1 MVAVLVPRMA
11 GLVDNRRLPIWSA
24 RKGVRE
30 ALAGAIGLALAAA
43 ANPAFSE
50 EANRSATHIV
60 SIGGAVT
67 EILYALGA
75 QERVVATDTTSIY
88 PPEANGLPKVGYMRQ
103 LAAEGVLSVKPDLI
117 LAVEGSGPQS
127 VLSILEESAVPI
139 EIIADDQTPE
149 GVLKKI
155 QAVGTAVGKEAEAK
169 VLEAEVAA
177 GFAALAEEVAAVPQ
191 SDRKKVL
198 FVLSLANGKAMV
210 GGAES
215 SADAMITLAGGINA
229 ASGIS
234 GFKPMT
240 DEAVIAAEP
249 DVILV
254 MQTSNHALDADAVF
268 ALPAFKATPAAESR
282 AFISMGGNYLLGFGP
297 RAAQAARDLAAKLY
311 PGRIASQ

>member
-1 MVAVLVPRMA
+1 MVGIYGRRVE
-11 GLVDNRRLPIWSA
+11 GLVESRKPPVWSL
-24 RKGVRE
+24 RKGTRDTI
-30 ALAGAIGLALAAA
+30 AGALGLALVVT
-43 ANPAFSE
+43 ANPACSE
-50 EANRSATHIV
+50 EGGRSAARIV

-75 QERVVATDTTSIY
+75 EERIVATDTTSVY

-117 LAVEGSGPQS
+117 LAVEGSGPQQ
-127 VLSILEESAVPI
+127 VLGILEESAVPI
-139 EIIADDQTPE
+139 EIIADAQTPQ

-155 QAVGTAVGKEAEAK
+155 EAVGAAVGKEAEAK
-169 VLEAEVAA
+169 ALEAEVAA
-177 GFAALAEEVAAVPQ
+177 DFAALAAEVAAVAQ
-191 SDRKKVL
+191 SNRKKVL

-210 GGAES
+210 GGKES
-215 SADAMITLAGGINA
+215 SADAMISLAGGINA

-254 MQTSNHALDADAVF
+254 MQTSSHALDADAVF
-268 ALPAFKATPAAESR
+268 TLPAFKATPAAESR

-311 PGRIASQ
+311 PDRIASQ

>member
-1 MVAVLVPRMA
+1 MVAVLVPHMA
-11 GLVDNRRLPIWSA
+11 GLVDHRRLPIWSA
-24 RKGVRE
+24 RIGVRE
-30 ALAGAIGLALAAA
+30 AIAGVLGLALAAA

-75 QERVVATDTTSIY
+75 QERIVATDTTSVY

-139 EIIADDQTPE
+139 KIIADDQTPE

-155 QAVGTAVGKEAEAK
+155 EAVGTAVGKEAEAK

-254 MQTSNHALDADAVF
+254 LQSSSHALDADAVF
-268 ALPAFKATPAAESR
+268 ALPAFKATPAAESG

-311 PGRIASQ
+311 PDRIASQ